1 MFAVVSTDRIELPPG
16 GVVKLPCTWEE
27 YEQLTASRGDRS
39 LPRMKYR
46 PGEIL
51 LMVPLPEHGKSASVV
66 ANVVEALLDHGE
78 RDYDSFTPIT
88 MTLPQ
93 QGGIEP
99 DYCFYIDNWQAV
111 RGQRRIDWQT
121 APPPDLVIEV
131 DVTSYSQIDDYLP
144 FEVPEVW
151 LLKDD
156 RLQLYRLEGQGYEQ
170 CRDSRYF
177 PGMNLQSMVAECL
190 RIAYEQNTSAA
201 IRHLRA
207 TLTRNE

>member
-27 YEQLTASRGDRS
+27 YEQLTDNRGNRS
-39 LPRMKYR
+39 IPRMKYR

-99 DYCFYIDNWQAV
+99 DYCFYINNWQAV
-111 RGQRRIDWQT
+111 RGQRRIDWET

-144 FEVPEVW
+144 FSVPEVW

-156 RLQLYRLEGQGYEQ
+156 RLQLYRLNDRKYEE

-177 PGMNLQSMVAECL
+177 PGINLQGMVAECL

-207 TLTRNE
+207 TLLRNE